1 MGKIAA
7 MGEGQ
12 SPLYALVL
20 AGGGARGAYE
30 AGVMHY
36 LRTQLP
42 PKAAKRR
49 FQIYCGSSVGGINT
63 AFLAALADYPNIQGE
78 ELRHVWEGL
87 RQEDIY
93 RRDLMALGRFSVHSV
108 SGAVRNLIRR
118 TSDKP
123 PSGSHFTGF
132 FDTSPFPAFLK
143 RIIPWQHLHR
153 CVRDGH
159 VGAVSLTAT
168 NLHNG
173 KMELFI
179 DHHSSIIY
187 SGNYTARMGP
197 LQWYH
202 AMASAAIPIMFSPV
216 KIAGTY
222 YSDGGVRSNTPMS
235 PAIHLGADRLLVIGM
250 HNEKEIAE
258 SSGMPDTGEYPPPAL
273 GEVAGMLL
281 RAMFVD
287 RLDYDIKQLKRINQI
302 VEWGRAAFGDN
313 FLEKLNRVPQK
324 EKLMGDIA
332 TRGVKNINAFTIFPS
347 RNIPDVLSESLRSS
361 KNFSKQMSAFE
372 KVIFKIVDIDPFRSN
387 EFLSYFLFMHDYLS
401 ALIKLGFDDANSR
414 RESLIEFLSVE

>member
-1 MGKIAA
+1 MGD
-7 MGEGQ
+7 GRE
-12 SPLYALVL
+12 PLYALVL

-30 AGVMHY
+30 AGVIHY

-42 PKAAKRR
+42 PKAAKKR

-63 AFLAALADYPNIQGE
+63 TFLAALADYPKVQGE
-78 ELRHVWEGL
+78 ELRHVWETL

-93 RRDLMALGRFSVHSV
+93 RRDLAALGSFGLRSAT
-108 SGAVRNLIRR
+108 GAIWNLFRR
-118 TSDKP
+118 QSSNPTRGP
-123 PSGSHFTGF
+123 HFNGF

-153 CVRDGH
+153 VVREGI

-179 DHHSSIIY
+179 DHHSSIVY

-197 LQWYH
+197 LHWVQ

-216 KIAGTY
+216 KIGGIY
-222 YSDGGVRSNTPMS
+222 YADGGVRANTPMS
-235 PAIHLGADRLLVIGM
+235 PAIHLGADRLLVVGM
-250 HNEKEIAE
+250 HSQSEIA
-258 SSGMPDTGEYPPPAL
+258 SSTSVTTDTGEYPPPTL
-273 GEVAGMLL
+273 GDVAGTML

-287 RLDYDIKQLKRINQI
+287 RLDYDLKQLKRINQI
-302 VEWGRAAFGDN
+302 VKWGRGAFGDN

-324 EKLMGDIA
+324 ENLVGDIA
-332 TRGVKNINAFTIFPS
+332 TRGVKAIDAHTIFPS
-347 RNIPDVLSESLRSS
+347 RSLPELLSQSLKSS
-361 KNFSKQMSAFE
+361 KRFAKSLSTFE
-372 KVIFKIVDIDPFRSN
+372 KVIFRVMDIDPYRNN
-387 EFLSYFLFMHDYLS
+387 EFLSYFLFTHDYLS
-401 ALIKLGFDDANSR
+401 ALIQLGFDDANSNR
-414 RESLIEFLSVE
+414 DSLIEFLSVE

>member
-1 MGKIAA
+1 
-7 MGEGQ
+7 MGERQ
-12 SPLYALVL
+12 TPLYGLVL

-30 AGVMHY
+30 AGVIHY

-42 PKAAKRR
+42 PKVAKRA

-63 AFLAALADYPNIQGE
+63 AFLASLADYPKIQGE
-78 ELRHVWEGL
+78 EIRHVWETL
-87 RQEDIY
+87 KQEDIY
-93 RRDLMALGRFSVHSV
+93 RRDLAALGRFSVNSV
-108 SGAVRNLIRR
+108 SGAVRNLLRR
-118 TSDKP
+118 TSNQP
-123 PSGSHFTGF
+123 IAGSHFGGF
-132 FDTSPFPAFLK
+132 FDTKPFPAFLK

-153 CVRDGH
+153 CVRDGV

-179 DHHSSIIY
+179 DHHSSIVY

-197 LQWYH
+197 LQWFH

-216 KIAGTY
+216 KIGGIY
-222 YSDGGVRSNTPMS
+222 YSDGGVRANTPLS
-235 PAIHLGADRLLVIGM
+235 PAIHLGADRVLVVGM
-250 HNEKEIAE
+250 HNEKELAANE
-258 SSGMPDTGEYPPPAL
+258 NQQTDTGEYPPPAL

-287 RLDYDIKQLKRINQI
+287 RLDYDLKQLQRINHI
-302 VEWGRAAFGDN
+302 VAWGREAFGDN

-324 EKLMGDIA
+324 GKLVGDIA
-332 TRGVKNINAFTIFPS
+332 TRGVKNIVATTIFPS
-347 RNIPDVLSESLRSS
+347 RSIPDVLSESLRTS
-361 KNFSKQMSAFE
+361 KNFAKQMSTFE
-372 KVIFKIVDIDPFRSN
+372 KVIFKILDIDPYRSN
-387 EFLSYFLFMHDYLS
+387 EFLSYFLFVHDYLIS
-401 ALIKLGFDDANSR
+401 LIKLGFDDANSN

>member
-1 MGKIAA
+1 
-7 MGEGQ
+7 MGERQ
-12 SPLYALVL
+12 PLYALVL

-30 AGVMHY
+30 AGVIHY

-63 AFLAALADYPNIQGE
+63 SFIAALSDYPKIQGE
-78 ELRHVWEGL
+78 ELRHVWENL

-93 RRDLMALGRFSVHSV
+93 RRDLIALGRFGVHSAG
-108 SGAVRNLIRR
+108 GAIRNLFRR
-118 TSDKP
+118 TNESQP
-123 PSGSHFTGF
+123 NVPHFSGF
-132 FDTSPFPAFLK
+132 FDTSPFPAFLR

-153 CVRDGH
+153 CVRDGIT
-159 VGAVSLTAT
+159 GAVSLTAT

-179 DHHSSIIY
+179 DHHSSIVY
-187 SGNYTARMGP
+187 SGKYTARMGP

-216 KIAGTY
+216 KIGGIY

-250 HNEKEIAE
+250 HNEAEIA
-258 SSGMPDTGEYPPPAL
+258 SSTGATDVGEYPPPTL

-287 RLDYDIKQLKRINQI
+287 RLDYDLKQLERINQI
-302 VEWGRAAFGDN
+302 VAWGKTAFGDN

-324 EKLMGDIA
+324 EQLKGDIA
-332 TRGVKNINAFTIFPS
+332 TRGVKNIDTLTIFPS
-347 RNIPDVLSESLRSS
+347 RKIPEVLSESLKTS
-361 KNFSKQMSAFE
+361 KMFAKQMSTFE
-372 KVIFKIVDIDPFRSN
+372 KVIFKVLDIDPFRSN
-387 EFLSYFLFMHDYLS
+387 EFLSYFLFAHDYLVS
-401 ALIKLGFDDANSR
+401 LIKLGFEDAHSH
-414 RESLIEFLSVE
+414 RESLIEFLSAE

>member
-1 MGKIAA
+1 
-7 MGEGQ
+7 MGESK
-12 SPLYALVL
+12 SPLYSLVL

-30 AGVMHY
+30 AGVIHY

-42 PKAAKRR
+42 PKIAKKR

-63 AFLAALADYPNIQGE
+63 AFMAALADYPKIQGE

-93 RRDLMALGRFSVHSV
+93 RRDLMALGRFGVHSAG
-108 SGAVRNLIRR
+108 GALKNIFHR
-118 TSDKP
+118 TANRPAD
-123 PSGSHFTGF
+123 GTHFSGF

-153 CVRDGH
+153 CVRDGI

-179 DHHSSIIY
+179 DHHSSIMY

-216 KIAGTY
+216 KIGGIY

-250 HNEKEIAE
+250 HNEAE
-258 SSGMPDTGEYPPPAL
+258 VAEASGATDVGDYPPPTL
-273 GEVAGMLL
+273 GEVAGTML

-287 RLDYDIKQLKRINQI
+287 RLDYDLKQLARINQ
-302 VEWGRAAFGDN
+302 VVQWGCEAFGDN

-324 EKLMGDIA
+324 SKMVGDIA
-332 TRGVKNINAFTIFPS
+332 TRGVKAIDVFTIFPS
-347 RNIPDVLSESLRSS
+347 RKIPEVLSESLRSS
-361 KNFSKQMSAFE
+361 KRFAKQMSTFE
-372 KVIFKIVDIDPFRSN
+372 KVIFKVLDIDPFRSN
-387 EFLSYFLFMHDYLS
+387 EFLSYFLFVHDYLA
-401 ALIKLGFDDANSR
+401 ALIKLGFDDANSHR
-414 RESLIEFLSVE
+414 DSLIEFLSVE